1 MGIPN
6 KTNVVHVRLFAL
18 QNKWNHHKI
27 VMVIIVCVN
36 VWYCNIFIL
45 DLCFPACL
53 SMLSHVIKLLLC
65 KTSILEIASLIGGQ
79 IEIVL
84 LA

>member
-1 MGIPN
+1 MAIPN
-6 KTNVVHVRLFAL
+6 KTHVVHVRLFAL

-36 VWYCNIFIL
+36 ILYCNIFVL
-45 DLCFPACL
+45 DLGFPACF
-53 SMLSHVIKLLLC
+53 SMLSHVIKWLLC
-65 KTSILEIASLIGGQ
+65 NTSILGIASLIGGQ
-79 IEIVL
+79 IEMVL